1 MIMARNIQLNSTD
14 WCDIVFTGKNKSYGA
29 YALRQSS
36 SKRHILAFLV
46 VLIFVGVVA
55 GLPSLLNA
63 VNPPKEYVQKHIQDI
78 IIENQGLKLYKDN
91 ESKRFKKLAVNFA
104 YYCLMHD
111 WLQNGFRCGGLST
124 EELYD
129 KFINDPDE
137 ANS

>member
-1 MIMARNIQLNSTD
+1 MAKI
-14 WCDIVFTGKNKSYGA
+14 I
-29 YALRQSS
+29 
-36 SKRHILAFLV
+36 
-46 VLIFVGVVA
+46 
-55 GLPSLLNA
+55 
-63 VNPPKEYVQKHIQDI
+63 PKEEVEKAAEEYVKDIHVIYKVVGKDCFIKGVEFSEEYIQKHIQDI

-91 ESKRFKKLAVNFA
+91 EAERFKKLAVNFA

-124 EELYD
+124 EEIYD

>member
-1 MIMARNIQLNSTD
+1 MARIISKGEVEKAAINYSVDVNGVSSITCEETVFNASV
-14 WCDIVFTGKNKSYGA
+14 CDFKA
-29 YALRQSS
+29 
-36 SKRHILAFLV
+36 
-46 VLIFVGVVA
+46 GVEF
-55 GLPSLLNA
+55 SE
-63 VNPPKEYVQKHIQDI
+63 EYVQKYIQDI

-91 ESKRFKKLAVNFA
+91 EAKRFKKLAVNFA

-124 EELYD
+124 EEIYD